1 MYVAKLTVENNIFE
15 NGEVDGSQ
23 NVENNLIL

>member
-15 NGEVDGSQ
+15 NCEVDGSQ

>member
-15 NGEVDGSQ
+15 NGEVDGSE